1 MELGEGGKGAS
12 NTRQEIGPIHG
23 RVRLRGVGGKGD
35 AERGG
40 HCGNRNATHRRWEG
54 RGSGGTKGDKGA
66 LVEVQ
71 LLARGESEDGHMGEE
86 GGDDRFGQGAE
97 KGVGIIGIH
106 LPDES
111 LSRAKLNPD
120 RGAAPEPGE
129 EGQGD
134 EEIEEGG

>member
-1 MELGEGGKGAS
+1 MDRCGSEVSEEKGMPREEA
-12 NTRQEIGPIHG
+12 TVATGMPPTEDG
-23 RVRLRGVGGKGD
+23 RG
-35 AERGG
+35 A
-40 HCGNRNATHRRWEG
+40 

-66 LVEVQ
+66 LVKVQ

-86 GGDDRFGQGAE
+86 GGDDRFGQGTE
-97 KGVGIIGIH
+97 KGVGIISIH